1 MKSYKSTSPKQL
13 ISVVGMPRSG
23 TTWVGKIFDS
33 HPLTIYRHEPDSG
46 GRLGEIPYAPNVENF
61 NHYAATINDFV
72 ASLLTARSA
81 RVAGKTPVF
90 PKIYYTP
97 MQRMLKRG
105 SVAASGIGARLFGDF
120 RVQEFIN
127 SAALTHSPVVWKS
140 IESVTRL
147 GVLARVLPNATF
159 IHLARH
165 PCGFIAS
172 NLRGKTLKPS
182 DFSGHK
188 DGAEDFSML
197 QLLLNTDVGRANG
210 ATLNDLRNMSPVE
223 RQAWRWYVSTEK
235 ALKDI
240 EGLPNCLTVLYE
252 DVCRNPMEM
261 TRRMFNFANLNWNAQ
276 TEEFIAASTSRQ
288 KSAYYSVFKNP
299 LQSANRW
306 REQLPNSTIDSIFAV
321 VGRTGAGNLY
331 SNRQLI

>member
-1 MKSYKSTSPKQL
+1 MKFHQSNSPKQL
-13 ISVVGMPRSG
+13 IAIVGMPRSG

-33 HPLTIYRHEPDSG
+33 HPATIYRHEPDSG
-46 GRLGEIPYAPNVENF
+46 GRLSEIPYAPNVENA
-61 NHYAATINDFV
+61 NHYTATINDFV
-72 ASLLTARSA
+72 ASLLNARSA

-97 MQRMLKRG
+97 MQHMLKRG
-105 SVAASGIGARLFGDF
+105 SVAASGIGARLFGEF

-127 SAALTHSPVVWKS
+127 FSALTQSPVVWKS

-147 GVLARVLPNATF
+147 GVLARALPNATF
-159 IHLARH
+159 IHLVRH
-165 PCGFIAS
+165 PCGFVAS

-182 DFSGHK
+182 DFAGRK

-197 QLLLNTDVGRANG
+197 QLLFNTEVGRASG
-210 ATLNDLRNMSPVE
+210 ATLNDLYNMSPVE

-235 ALKDI
+235 ALKDT
-240 EGLPNCLTVLYE
+240 EGLTNCLTILYE

-261 TRRMFNFANLNWNAQ
+261 TRRMFAFANLSWNAQ
-276 TEEFIAASTSRQ
+276 TEEFIDASTSRE

-306 REQLPNSTIDSIFAV
+306 RQQLPNSTIDRIVAV
-321 VGRTGAGNLY
+321 VGQTGAGNLY
-331 SNRQLI
+331 SNAS